1 MRVWRDCSKI
11 KPTTAVLAHQQLGK
25 SVIMSVSQTTIV
37 AYLAQQPQFDS
48 THLRRLM
55 VQDQPLGWLEPR
67 VAEILQRFDARF
79 EIAGS
84 SVRLN
89 ASLPE
94 TAVVMTAAALHLRE
108 LGLIKVWRN
117 ELYAVH
123 PLRENGEL
131 DTSQMLFTLERGAF
145 RRFGL
150 CSRAAHINGLRS
162 DGNIWLGQR
171 ASTKG
176 IDPNKLDNLAAGGIP
191 HNEPVEACVVRELF
205 EEAGIPALLA
215 QQAQFAGMARSTRN
229 EIDGTHD
236 EILYC
241 YDLHLDHTIEP
252 INQDGEVAQFLC
264 LSPQQVLARLPEM
277 TWDAGLVMAQ
287 CLQKNHPNLSL

>member
-1 MRVWRDCSKI
+1 M
-11 KPTTAVLAHQQLGK
+11 
-25 SVIMSVSQTTIV
+25 IMSVSQTSLA
-37 AYLAQQPQFDS
+37 AYLAQQPQFDA
-48 THLRRLM
+48 THLHRLF
-55 VQDQPLGWLEPR
+55 VLDQPLGWLEPN
-67 VAEILQRFDARF
+67 VIDILQRFNSRF
-79 EIAGS
+79 EVAGS
-84 SVRLN
+84 SVRIN
-89 ASLPE
+89 ASLSE
-94 TAVVMTAAALHLRE
+94 TAHILGAAALHLRE

-123 PLRENGEL
+123 PLSDTGEL
-131 DTSQMLFTLERGAF
+131 DTSKTLFTLERGAF

-171 ASTKG
+171 ASNKG

-191 HNEPVEACVVRELF
+191 HNEPVEDCVVRELY
-205 EEAGIPALLA
+205 EEAGIPTLLA

-241 YDLHLDHTIEP
+241 YDLHLDNTIKP
-252 INQDGEVAQFLC
+252 RNQDGEVAQFLC

-287 CLQKNHPNLSL
+287 CLRRNYTQLAL

>member
-1 MRVWRDCSKI
+1 M
-11 KPTTAVLAHQQLGK
+11 
-25 SVIMSVSQTTIV
+25 IMSVSQTAIA
-37 AYLAQQPQFDS
+37 AYLAQQPQFDAS
-48 THLRRLM
+48 HLRRLILL
-55 VQDQPLGWLEPR
+55 DQPLGWLEPN
-67 VAEILQRFDARF
+67 VVDILQRFDACF
-79 EIAGS
+79 EAAGS
-84 SVRLN
+84 GVRVN
-89 ASLPE
+89 ASLSE
-94 TAVVMTAAALHLRE
+94 TAHILGAAALHLRE

-123 PLRENGEL
+123 PLSDTGEL
-131 DTSQMLFTLERGAF
+131 DTSKTLFTLERGAF

-171 ASTKG
+171 TSSKG

-191 HNEPVEACVVRELF
+191 HNESVEACVVRELF
-205 EEAGIPALLA
+205 EEAGIPTPLA
-215 QQAQFAGMARSTRN
+215 QQAQFTGMARSTRN

-241 YDLHLDHTIEP
+241 YDLHLNAAIKP

-287 CLQKNHPNLSL
+287 CLQKNYPNLSL

>member
-1 MRVWRDCSKI
+1 
-11 KPTTAVLAHQQLGK
+11 
-25 SVIMSVSQTTIV
+25 MSVQQDPIG
-37 AYLAQQPQFDS
+37 AYLAQQPQFDA
-48 THLRRLM
+48 THLRRLI
-55 VQDQPLGWLEPR
+55 VLDQPLGWLEPS
-67 VAEILQRFDARF
+67 VIDILQRFDARF
-79 EIAGS
+79 VVTDS
-84 SVRLN
+84 KVRIN

-94 TAVVMTAAALHLRE
+94 TADVLRAAALHLRE

-123 PLRENGEL
+123 PLNERGEL
-131 DTSQMLFTLERGAF
+131 DTSRTLFTLERGAF

-162 DGNIWLGQR
+162 DGHIWLGQR
-171 ASTKG
+171 ASSKG

-191 HNEPVEACVVRELF
+191 HNEPVGACVVRELY

-215 QQAQFAGMARSTRN
+215 QQAQFAGIARSTRN

-241 YDLHLDHTIEP
+241 YDLHLDATIEP
-252 INQDGEVAQFLC
+252 INQDGEVAQFMC
-264 LSPQQVLARLPEM
+264 LSPQQVLDRLPEM

-287 CLQKNHPNLSL
+287 CLYRNYPHLAL